1 MDHSFLTLVR
11 LAETEDAS
19 FADVSKEDCV
29 ASAWEYVQQRREE
42 VRLRHEAGESGFN
55 VITQLS
61 EVADTL
67 LKGVFSFGLYHVP
80 KRRALLKRISLC
92 AQGGYGR
99 AQLNPNSD
107 LDVGVLYRG
116 RLDRNLETL
125 NKYLIPFLWDIGYDN
140 SYVVHTVSEAINLSR
155 QDARVYTSYL
165 QCRLLMGSAEPIGK
179 LRIAIQG
186 LRPAEIEDGF
196 EDFVSEG
203 QGMSNA
209 DYGGVY
215 APEPNVKDGVGGLR
229 DYHLG
234 LWLFTASYGVSTLD
248 EIEGRGFIESEERL
262 ELASALDFLWRVRN
276 ELHFQAGKREDR
288 LTHAKALQVA
298 RAFGYTDDAQPN
310 TNRFLED
317 YYAAARRVRRFRRT
331 AVRICTAGAAPK
343 KSVSGNHEERDFQV
357 NNGELHLKQADTRWF
372 EENPARMM
380 SLFWECARLDVTLS
394 HPAERTIRENLHLV
408 GDTFRSSDLV
418 RRFFVAICNRPYR
431 AGRALRLAAECG
443 LLRRYIPEFAQV
455 EDIIRYEDFH
465 RYPVDEH
472 TLRALEALSD
482 LSDLE
487 GSVAN
492 FLRLAMEHLSDP
504 SILVLALLFHD
515 LGKASGE
522 NHSDE
527 GVRLAQIICERIGMN
542 AEDTERIAFLIQ
554 HHLLMTNIAMYRDTD
569 DIDVIENFAKVMK
582 SEDRLRA
589 LFVLSYADLSAVAP
603 NVWND
608 WKGTLLLKLYLKTE
622 RVLSGRRDELDEDFW
637 THPRVEQV
645 RDLLPEDVKEVLESH
660 LLAFGAQ
667 YVMAFPASQIAD
679 HVQCLAEAETE
690 GFALRTQTNKEI
702 GMTEVVVC
710 TLDHRGLFEELAGCF
725 ACQLVDVERAAL
737 FTRPDGLALDCFTVV
752 NSARKNPLTTAQVR
766 VLERVLRR
774 VIVDHEDVKA
784 ILTKSRQ
791 RIYGVLQ
798 SPLPVLTRIAFDN
811 ESSRTFTVIDVE
823 SADRMG
829 LLYDITRSMT
839 GYGLDIESA
848 RIVTDAGR
856 AHDAFYVTLNN
867 LKIENDDRQDEIRE
881 MLEGAIHPR
890 PAVELEGGIR

>member
-1 MDHSFLTLVR
+1 MNESFLNLVR
-11 LAETEDAS
+11 LAETEDTS
-19 FADVSKEDCV
+19 FADVSREACV
-29 ASAWEYVQQRREE
+29 ASAWEYVQERRKEL
-42 VRLRHEAGESGFN
+42 RLRHEAGESGFN
-55 VITQLS
+55 IITQLS

-140 SYVVHTVSEAINLSR
+140 SYVVRTVSEAIKLSR

-165 QCRLLMGSAEPIGK
+165 QCRLLMGSADPIGK

-186 LRPAEIEDGF
+186 LRSAEIGDGF
-196 EDFVSEG
+196 EAFVSEDDDESDG
-203 QGMSNA
+203 A
-209 DYGGVY
+209 YGAVY
-215 APEPNVKDGVGGLR
+215 APEPNVKEGVGGLR
-229 DYHLG
+229 DYHVG
-234 LWLFTASYGVSTLD
+234 LWLFTATYGASTLD
-248 EIEGRGFIESEERL
+248 EIEGRGFIESEARL

-276 ELHFQAGKREDR
+276 ELHFMTGKREDR
-288 LTHAKALQVA
+288 LTHEKALQVA
-298 RAFGYTDDAQPN
+298 RAFGYIDETKPDLS
-310 TNRFLED
+310 RFFED

-331 AVRICTAGAAPK
+331 AMRLCAAGTTPGPPEA
-343 KSVSGNHEERDFQV
+343 SNREQHDFQV
-357 NNGELHLKQADTRWF
+357 INGELHLEQTDSRWF

-380 SLFWECARLDVTLS
+380 SLFWECARLDITLS
-394 HPAERTIRENLHLV
+394 HSAERAIYENLHLV
-408 GDTFRSSDLV
+408 GDSFRSSDLV

-443 LLRRYIPEFAQV
+443 LLRLYIPEFADV
-455 EDIIRYEDFH
+455 EDIIRYQDFH

-472 TLRALEALSD
+472 TLRAIEAVSD
-482 LSDLE
+482 LSEME
-487 GSVAN
+487 GPIAN
-492 FLRLAMEHLSDP
+492 FLKLALEHLSDP
-504 SILVLALLFHD
+504 SVLVLALLFHD

-527 GVRLAQIICERIGMN
+527 GVRLAHIICGRMGMN
-542 AEDTERIAFLIQ
+542 AENTERIAFLIQ

-622 RVLSGRRDELDEDFW
+622 SVLSGRRVDIGEDFL
-637 THPRVEQV
+637 THPRAEQV
-645 RDLLPEDVKEVLESH
+645 RELLSEEEKEGLEKH
-660 LLAFGAQ
+660 LRAFGAQ
-667 YVMAFPASQIAD
+667 YFMAFPASQIVA
-679 HVQCLAEAETE
+679 HMQCLAEAEAE
-690 GFALRTQTNKEI
+690 GFALRAQTNKEI

-710 TLDHRGLFEELAGCF
+710 SLDHRGLFEELAGCF
-725 ACQLVDVERAAL
+725 ACQLIDVERAAL
-737 FTRPDGLALDCFTVV
+737 YTRPDGLALDCFTVV
-752 NSARKNPLTTAQVR
+752 NAARKSPLTTAQIR
-766 VLERVLRR
+766 VLERVLRK

-784 ILTKSRQ
+784 MLAKSRQ

-798 SPLPVLTRIAFDN
+798 SPLAVLTRISFDN

-829 LLYDITRSMT
+829 LLYDITRGLT
-839 GYGLDIESA
+839 EYGLDIESA

-867 LKIENDDRQDEIRE
+867 VKIEGDDRQAEIRE
-881 MLEGAIHPR
+881 MLERAIHPR
-890 PAVELEGGIR
+890 PAVELKHFN